1 MTNTLSEWKIKTII
15 ISIHAEKAFDK
26 VKYLF
31 KIKTLNK
38 LDIEGMYLN
47 TSDMPAANITFR
59 ASQVAQW

>member
-26 VKYLF
+26 IQYLF

-38 LDIEGMYLN
+38 LDIEGMYRN
-47 TSDMPAANITFR
+47 TSDTPTANITFR